1 MYELRSTRVRTDRVL
16 SVPGTDFLCRLP
28 PVRPQIASIPARL
41 GQVPGTDFQSG
52 RRLLASRRVLG
63 QVSGV
68 LGRCLAP
75 TSTCRR
81 VPGRCL
87 APTSTWHRFPPGTDL
102 AAPIWP
108 PYRYARVGAPSYASW
123 AGAWHRLPVRPQIAI
138 IPPRPG
144 QVPGTD
150 LAALSIRSGR
160 SPKLQWIRRVGCLAY

>member
-63 QVSGV
+63 QVPGV
-68 LGRCLAP
+68 L
-75 TSTCRR
+75 
-81 VPGRCL
+81 GRCL